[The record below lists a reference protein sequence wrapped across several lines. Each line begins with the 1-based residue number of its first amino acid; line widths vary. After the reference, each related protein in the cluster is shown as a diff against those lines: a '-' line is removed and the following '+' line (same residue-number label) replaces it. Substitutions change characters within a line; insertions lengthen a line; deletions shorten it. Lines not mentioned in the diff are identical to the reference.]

1 MQKKLLAT
9 VVASLVAGQAMALE
23 VVNDGTNKLTIGGRI
38 GIQTETKDGKTGAD
52 NDSARINF
60 GFEHKLS
67 ETMTGFAKA
76 EWGYKAQNEYTVG
89 TDSKGNP
96 ITKEEDLFSNR
107 LGYVGLKHSQYGSVA
122 AGKQWSVYYDISG
135 WTDAYAIGGGEASG
149 TYNGF
154 TGDGGFSGTGRADD
168 AFTYRGEFGGLK
180 VGAQYQ
186 LRGSNYNEDTAN
198 IADTNGN
205 AKRKYGY
212 QLAASYTLDMGLS
225 AGAAYNEASLEGS
238 PSTGT
243 AQDIKSK
250 AAVASI
256 KYDMN
261 DIYVAATYGQFRNHT
276 SAHLGN
282 SAATSNS
289 NMGLDKKSEGIELY
303 GRYKLSQV
311 LDGGISLQA
320 GWNQLKVKDAP
331 NGQSSDAKLDKM
343 MLGAIY
349 EVGPMQFAAEYTWDK
364 SKSFDKVE
372 NGKNVYKD
380 ADNYFNLQ
388 ARYYF

>member
-38 GIQTETKDGKTGAD
+38 GIQTETKDGKTSAD

-76 EWGYKAQNEYTVG
+76 EWGYKAHNEYTSENG
-89 TDSKGNP
+89 E
-96 ITKEEDLFSNR
+96 TKADDLFSNR
-107 LGYVGLKHSQYGSVA
+107 LGYVGLKHSQYGAVA
-122 AGKQWSVYYDISG
+122 AGKQWSVYSDVAN
-135 WTDAYAIGGGEASG
+135 WTDEFAIGGGAAMG
-149 TYNGF
+149 QYNGF
-154 TGDGGFSGTGRADD
+154 TDDGGFSGTGRADN
-168 AFTYRGEFGGLK
+168 AFTYRGEFAGLK

-186 LRGSNYNEDTAN
+186 LRGESYKKDDSNVADTADN
-198 IADTNGN
+198 I
-205 AKRKYGY
+205 KRKHGY

-225 AGAAYNEASLEGS
+225 FGGTYSETSFERGLANEQSSNL
-238 PSTGT
+238 
-243 AQDIKSK
+243 KSK
-250 AAVASI
+250 AAVAAV

-276 SAHLGN
+276 SAHLGKN
-282 SAATSNS
+282 AATSDG
-289 NMGLDKKSEGIELY
+289 NMGLDQKSEGIELY

-320 GWNQLKVKDAP
+320 GWNQLKVKDD
-331 NGQSSDAKLDKM
+331 NRGNSSDAKIDKM